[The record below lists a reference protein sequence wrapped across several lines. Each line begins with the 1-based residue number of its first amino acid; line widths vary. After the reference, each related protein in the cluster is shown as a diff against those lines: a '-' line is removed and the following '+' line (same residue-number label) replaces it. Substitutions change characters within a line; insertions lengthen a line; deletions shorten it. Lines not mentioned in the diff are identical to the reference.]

1 MWSKPA
7 TKHIVSFLA
16 LAWAAFVYVMFF
28 KVFSFYPGTA
38 SAVRLGIGIIATLG
52 LYSVMWYLVKG
63 RRGASVV
70 DFSELPGVAVGVL
83 GVAVGVSF
91 IIAAT
96 RGDFR
101 GYLGNNLQ
109 EIVYLAGIILAA
121 FYVGDLLL
129 QRLRLGVN
137 GLERAFLSISTGLG
151 IMAVLVFLAGAIG
164 AVYIWPFRILTL
176 VPALLGAYR
185 IGTTVAPGTAK
196 KLGFSVLPNPLS
208 LGIAVLLGLSFIAAW
223 IPTWNYDSLLYHIA
237 VPKFYMLAHKI
248 YYVRDFMPADYP
260 LNGEMLF
267 MLAMV
272 VKDDTVAQLVS
283 YFMAVWLVLG
293 VFVFSRRFY
302 SYRAGVISVAL
313 LLTISVFI
321 NKVPVNNNDTVL
333 ALFTMAAV
341 YALVAW
347 WETRRNGWFYLSG
360 FMLGVTAGSK
370 YSGFFTLFFVGL
382 LAIVLLVTTKKKEP
396 GAVAGTV
403 KTVGVFAMAAFV
415 GVGPWLVKNY
425 LFTGNPVYPM
435 LISVFGGRDWMAPA
449 TRVFQ
454 NTVRNANFVAT
465 GALGNL
471 AVLWQLTIRKPVEM
485 TIGPALVAF
494 LPFAFKRNR
503 ILKGSVFI
511 PLLAAAG
518 FLIPWALLLAQVA
531 RFAIPGIVLLIIV
544 VAAGID
550 RFVGGKRVPG
560 AMIALM
566 LGVAVLAN
574 TFVLVVDQYK
584 AFEIGLA
591 LTSHRQFTQRNTLA
605 RMSGFINGRIPA
617 DKKIAMVID
626 NRAYYL
632 NKRPL
637 LMLNPLNNGRIDQ
650 INIKSPDQLMH
661 IFKDEK
667 VDYVFATD
675 EIRRYT
681 YALPK
686 TSPFSVV
693 YRPMTENLDLLI
705 KEGRLKAVLRSGDF
719 WLYKING

>member
-7 TKHIVSFLA
+7 TKHIVPFLA
-16 LAWAAFVYVMFF
+16 FAWAAFVYAMFF
-28 KVFSFYPGTA
+28 KAFSFYPGTA
-38 SAVRLGIGIIATLG
+38 SAVKLGVGIIATLG
-52 LYSVMWYLVKG
+52 LYSVLWYLIKG
-63 RRGASVV
+63 RRGSSVV
-70 DFSELPGVAVGVL
+70 DFSELPGLIAGVMGAAVG
-83 GVAVGVSF
+83 ASF

-96 RGDFR
+96 KGDFK

-121 FYVGDLLL
+121 FYAGDLLL
-129 QRLRLGVN
+129 QRLRLGIN
-137 GLERAFLSISTGLG
+137 GLERAFLSVSTGLG
-151 IMAVLVFLAGAIG
+151 IMAVLVFLAGALG
-164 AVYIWPFRILTL
+164 AVYTWPFRFLTL
-176 VPALLGAYR
+176 ALALLGAYR
-185 IGTTVAPGTAK
+185 IGKAAAPETVK
-196 KLGFSVLPNPLS
+196 KLEFSILPNPLS

-283 YFMAVWLVLG
+283 YFMSVWLLLG
-293 VFVFSRRFY
+293 AFVFARRFY
-302 SYRAGVISVAL
+302 SYRAGVVSVAL
-313 LLTISVFI
+313 LLTVSVVI

-333 ALFTMAAV
+333 ALFTLAAV

-347 WETRRNGWFYLSG
+347 WETRQNGWFYLSG
-360 FMLGVTAGSK
+360 LMLGVTAGSK
-370 YSGFFTLFFVGL
+370 YSGFFTLVSVGL
-382 LAIVLLVTTKKKEP
+382 LAVVLMVITKRKGR
-396 GAVAGTV
+396 GAVPGMA
-403 KTVGVFAMAAFV
+403 KMIGVFALAASI
-415 GVGPWLVKNY
+415 GVGPWLIKNY

-435 LISVFGGRDWMAPA
+435 FVPVFGGRDWMPA
-449 TRVFQ
+449 ATQVFQ

-465 GALGNL
+465 GTLGNL
-471 AVLWQLTIRKPVEM
+471 AVLWQLTIREPSEM
-485 TIGPALVAF
+485 TIGPALLAF
-494 LPFAFKRNR
+494 LPFAFKRDQ
-503 ILKGSVFI
+503 ISKGSVFI

-531 RFAIPGIVLLIIV
+531 RFAIPGLVLLTIV
-544 VAAGID
+544 IAAGID
-550 RFVGGKRVPG
+550 RFVGGRRIPG
-560 AMIALM
+560 AMVAVL

-584 AFEIGLA
+584 AFDIGLA
-591 LTSHRQFTQRNTLA
+591 LTSHREFTKRNTLA

-637 LMLNPLNNGRIDQ
+637 LMLNPLNNGRLDQ
-650 INIKSPDQLMH
+650 IDIKNPDELLR
-661 IFKDEK
+661 IFKSEK

-681 YALPK
+681 YALPR
-686 TSPFSVV
+686 TSPFSIV

-705 KEGRLKAVLRSGDF
+705 KEGRLKAVLRAGDF

>member
-38 SAVRLGIGIIATLG
+38 SAVRLGIGIIATLV
-52 LYSVMWYLVKG
+52 LYSVTWYLIKG

-70 DFSELPGVAVGVL
+70 DFSELPGLIAGVL
-83 GVAVGVSF
+83 GTSVGVSF
-91 IIAAT
+91 VAAAT

-101 GYLGNNLQ
+101 GYFGHNLQ

-129 QRLRLGVN
+129 HRLRLGID
-137 GLERAFLSISTGLG
+137 GLERVFLSVSTGLG

-164 AVYIWPFRILTL
+164 AIYTWPFRILTL

-185 IGTTVAPGTAK
+185 IGKAVAPGTVK

-283 YFMAVWLVLG
+283 YFMSVWLLLG
-293 VFVFSRRFY
+293 AFVFARRFY
-302 SYRAGVISVAL
+302 SYRAGVISVTL
-313 LLTISVFI
+313 LLTVSVVI

-333 ALFTMAAV
+333 ALFTLAAV

-347 WETRRNGWFYLSG
+347 WETRTNGWFYLSG
-360 FMLGVTAGSK
+360 LMLGVTAGSK

-382 LAIVLLVTTKKKEP
+382 LAIVLMVITKRKEP
-396 GAVAGTV
+396 DAVSGTA
-403 KTVGVFAMAAFV
+403 KMVGVFAVAAFV
-415 GVGPWLVKNY
+415 GVGPWLIKNF

-435 LISVFGGRDWMAPA
+435 FVSVFGGRDWMPPA
-449 TRVFQ
+449 TQVFQ
-454 NTVRNANFVAT
+454 NTIRNANVVAT
-465 GALGNL
+465 GTLGNL
-471 AVLWQLTIRKPVEM
+471 AVLWQLTIREPSEM
-485 TIGPALVAF
+485 TIGPALLAF
-494 LPFAFKRNR
+494 LPFAFKRDQ

-518 FLIPWALLLAQVA
+518 FLIPWTLLLAQVA
-531 RFAIPGIVLLIIV
+531 RFAIPGLVLLTIV
-544 VAAGID
+544 IAAGID
-550 RFVGGKRVPG
+550 RFAGGRRIPG
-560 AMIALM
+560 AMVALM

-584 AFEIGLA
+584 AFDIGLA
-591 LTSHRQFTQRNTLA
+591 LTSHREFTQRSTLA

-632 NKRPL
+632 NKRPI

-650 INIKSPDQLMH
+650 IDIKNPDELMR
-661 IFKDEK
+661 IFKSEK

-675 EIRRYT
+675 EIRKYT
-681 YALPK
+681 YALPR
-686 TSPFSVV
+686 TSPFSIV

-705 KEGRLKAVLRSGDF
+705 KEGRLKAVLRTGDF